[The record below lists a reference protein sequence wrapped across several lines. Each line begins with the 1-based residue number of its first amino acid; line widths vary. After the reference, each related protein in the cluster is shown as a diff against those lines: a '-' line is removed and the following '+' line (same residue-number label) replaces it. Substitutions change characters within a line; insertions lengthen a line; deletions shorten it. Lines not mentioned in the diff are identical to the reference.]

1 MSSKS
6 LKSCEVALTPV
17 SLLSLV
23 LVLVERYHCAS
34 SEGQPDDGRGST
46 VACRRRIRRDCADPP
61 DAPMKQQ
68 KQKQKQKQKQ
78 EQCVR
83 TNQCHQVATF
93 LRVALSACFR
103 ICRIADRCAK
113 IRKSLSRQS
122 VCLLVVL
129 MVGLFLLGAG
139 GEEGGRG
146 KGVAGLVL
154 LVAVVGGLM
163 LKSTLQL
170 QLQASFVEWT
180 CADEANAIRGMLNVM
195 KDKLITIFLVVC
207 QIIIED
213 QVLDALLLSALG
225 FLL

>member
-122 VCLLVVL
+122 VCLLVAL
-129 MVGLFLLGAG
+129 MVGLFLLGG
-139 GEEGGRG
+139 GERGRGGGRG
-146 KGVAGLVL
+146 WLVL
-154 LVAVVGGLM
+154 FSSSLSL
-163 LKSTLQL
+163 
-170 QLQASFVEWT
+170 W
-180 CADEANAIRGMLNVM
+180 
-195 KDKLITIFLVVC
+195 
-207 QIIIED
+207 
-213 QVLDALLLSALG
+213 VLY
-225 FLL
+225 